1 MKLMRTMLAAAAAAL
16 AMSGAQAALTSFQTF
31 TGNLGLSSDGWGST
45 SQAGVIT
52 ANVPAGATVVAAYL
66 YTSTFGNGNL
76 TGVGGTIAGQAI
88 GPFTSLGTNA
98 TACCSLTAARAN
110 VTGILKPL
118 IDGGAGGT
126 YNFNVTET
134 SSSQDGYALVV
145 IYSLPANPISTI
157 GILDGWA
164 SAAGDNANV
173 AFGAPIDP
181 TAPGFFAEMRLGIG
195 FSFNGS
201 PCGPTSRPQA
211 STVRIDGTLIT
222 ESAGCNDDSAD
233 ANAANGNLIT
243 VGGDNDPFSPNLPTV
258 AQDHERYSLVPYL
271 AVGDTGFT
279 VTNANASLDD
289 NIFLAM
295 FHVLGEANVCQERCE
310 VPEPMSLALVGLAL
324 AGIGLSRRRQ
334 SLQRR

>member
-1 MKLMRTMLAAAAAAL
+1 MKLIRMMLAAAAATL
-16 AMSGAQAALTSFQTF
+16 AMSGAQAALTSFQTY
-31 TGNLGLSSDGWGST
+31 TGNVGLSSDGWGST
-45 SQAGVIT
+45 TQAGVIS
-52 ANVPAGATVVAAYL
+52 ANVPAGATVIAAYL
-66 YTSTFGNGNL
+66 YTSTFSNPSL
-76 TGVGGTIAGQAI
+76 TGVGGTINGNAI

-134 SSSQDGYALVV
+134 SGNQDGYALVV
-145 IYSLPANPISTI
+145 IYSLPALPVSTI

-164 SAAGDNANV
+164 SASGDNTAI
-173 AFGAPIDP
+173 AFGTPIDP
-181 TAPGFFAEMRLGIG
+181 TAVGFFAEMRLGIG
-195 FSFNGS
+195 FSFDGNTCASGNQVSRVDVNG
-201 PCGPTSRPQA
+201 T
-211 STVRIDGTLIT
+211 TIT
-222 ESAGCNDDSAD
+222 RNAGCNDDSAD
-233 ANAANGNLIT
+233 GTSSNGNLIT
-243 VGGDNDPFSPNLPTV
+243 VGGDNDPFSPNLPTI
-258 AQDHERYSLVPYL
+258 AQDHERYNLVPYL
-271 AVGDTGFT
+271 EVGDTGIT

-324 AGIGLSRRRQ
+324 AGIGLHRRRPGIK
-334 SLQRR
+334 RR